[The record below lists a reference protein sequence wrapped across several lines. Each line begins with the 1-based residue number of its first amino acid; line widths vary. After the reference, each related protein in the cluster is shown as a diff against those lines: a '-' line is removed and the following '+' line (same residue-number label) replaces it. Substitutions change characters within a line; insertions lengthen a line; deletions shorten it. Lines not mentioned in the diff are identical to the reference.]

1 MLIIRI
7 LWFALGLTWLM
18 AEINLARRSRNNA
31 AAVAREIKTETNIWR
46 VFGAGI
52 AVAFVFKKLQWL
64 PFPIAYIPRQALAFV
79 LVCAGLAL
87 RYTAIKTLGGLFT
100 TQVQIQNNHRLISTG
115 PYRLI
120 RHPAYS
126 GILLAFT
133 GIGIAFGDLLA
144 LLALTLPSLLA
155 INSRV
160 RLEEQWLGTIFDN
173 SYRDYCQK
181 TRKLIPWLY

>member
-1 MLIIRI
+1 L
-7 LWFALGLTWLM
+7 
-18 AEINLARRSRNNA
+18 
-31 AAVAREIKTETNIWR
+31 

-52 AVAFVFKKLQWL
+52 AIAFVFKHLQWL
-64 PFPIAYIPRQALAFV
+64 PFPIAYLPRQALAVV

-87 RYTAIKTLGGLFT
+87 RYAAIKTLGGLFT
-100 TQVQIQNNHRLISTG
+100 TQVQIQNNHRLINTG
-115 PYRLI
+115 PYRFI

-144 LLALTLPSLLA
+144 LLALTLPSFLV

-160 RLEEQWLGTIFDN
+160 RLEEQWLGTTFDN
-173 SYRDYCQK
+173 NYRDYCQK

>member
-7 LWFALGLTWLM
+7 LWFALGLIWLI
-18 AEINLARRSRNNA
+18 AEIKLARRSRKNT
-31 AAVAREIKTETNIWR
+31 AAVAREVRTETSIWL

-52 AVAFVFKKLQWL
+52 SIAFVFKHLQWL
-64 PFPIAYIPRQALAFV
+64 PFPIAYLPRQALAVV

-87 RYTAIKTLGGLFT
+87 RYAAIKTLGGLFT
-100 TQVQIQNNHRLISTG
+100 TQVQIHNNHRLISVG

-133 GIGIAFGDLLA
+133 GVGIAFGDLLA
-144 LLALTLPSLLA
+144 LLALTLPSFLA
-155 INSRV
+155 INTRIT
-160 RLEEQWLGTIFDN
+160 LEEQWLSSTFHN
-173 SYRDYCQK
+173 SYLDYCQN